1 MIVVPSHVV
10 KKSWY
15 IISIEKDRRPCE
27 ARRPL
32 TRVAHNQLSQNW
44 KKIFITLP
52 DGKKHFGAKKDW
64 TKKDFPGKN
73 KKVQRC

>member
-52 DGKKHFGAKKDW
+52 DGK
-64 TKKDFPGKN
+64 
-73 KKVQRC
+73 